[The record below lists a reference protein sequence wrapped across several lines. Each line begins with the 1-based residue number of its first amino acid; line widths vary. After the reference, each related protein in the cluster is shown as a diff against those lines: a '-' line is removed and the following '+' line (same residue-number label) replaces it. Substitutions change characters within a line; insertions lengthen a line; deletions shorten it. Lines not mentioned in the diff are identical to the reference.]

1 MKTEKQQSAVE
12 WLVQQLFNN
21 GYFPYGVPEDIVKK
35 AKEMEEKQR
44 QEDKLTGMK
53 EANELLDELIEK
65 NMCSNSGDIL
75 IKQFKKRINL

>member
-1 MKTEKQQSAVE
+1 MKTAVE
-12 WLVQQLFNN
+12 WLIEQLPLIQQEGLRFII
-21 GYFPYGVPEDIVKK
+21 EQ

>member
-1 MKTEKQQSAVE
+1 MKQTAVE
-12 WLVQQLFNN
+12 FAVEQLEKFIPAGNQIAI
-21 GYFPYGVPEDIVKK
+21 YAILEK